1 MNCPKEFR
9 TMKIE
14 TTHRRDQR
22 GFTLIEVMVVVVIL
36 GILAG
41 IVVPKLLDRPEEARR
56 TKAELQI
63 KGIED
68 ALALYK
74 LDNGLFPSTEQGL
87 IALVQK
93 PDSGRI
99 PIKYR
104 EGGYMKKIPSDP
116 WGGNYI
122 YLSPGLNGDYDLL
135 SYGADGEPG
144 GEGKDADVQ
153 SWEIE

>member
-1 MNCPKEFR
+1 MHTTATR
-9 TMKIE
+9 TTGI
-14 TTHRRDQR
+14 HNQR

-41 IVVPKLLDRPEEARR
+41 IVVPKLLDRPEEARH
-56 TKAELQI
+56 TKAILQI
-63 KGIED
+63 KSIEG

-74 LDNGLFPSTEQGL
+74 LDNGLFPSTDQGL
-87 IALVQK
+87 AALVTK
-93 PDSGRI
+93 PESGRI

-104 EGGYMKKIPSDP
+104 DGGYIKKIPGDP
-116 WGGNYI
+116 WNGSYL
-122 YLSPGLNGDYDLL
+122 YLSPGVNNDYDLL

-144 GEGKDADVQ
+144 GEGKNADIQ

>member
-1 MNCPKEFR
+1 MQ
-9 TMKIE
+9 
-14 TTHRRDQR
+14 TTHSRNQR

-56 TKAELQI
+56 TKAVLQI
-63 KGIED
+63 KGIEE

-74 LDNGLFPSTEQGL
+74 LDNGLFPSTNQGL
-87 IALVQK
+87 TALVTK
-93 PDSGRI
+93 PEAGRI

-104 EGGYMKKIPSDP
+104 EGGYMKKVPSDP
-116 WGGNYI
+116 WSGDYI

-135 SYGADGEPG
+135 SYGADGEPD
-144 GEGKDADVQ
+144 GEGKNADIQ
-153 SWEIE
+153 NWEIE

>member
-1 MNCPKEFR
+1 MHQ
-9 TMKIE
+9 
-14 TTHRRDQR
+14 TTATNSVRNQR

-63 KGIED
+63 KSLEE

-74 LDNGLFPSTEQGL
+74 LDNGSFPSTDQGL
-87 IALVQK
+87 IALVTK
-93 PDSGRI
+93 PETGRI

-104 EGGYMKKIPSDP
+104 EGGYIKKVPKDP
-116 WGGNYI
+116 WGGDYV
-122 YLSPGLNGDYDLL
+122 YLAPGLNGDYDLL
-135 SYGADGEPG
+135 SYGSDGEPG

>member
-1 MNCPKEFR
+1 
-9 TMKIE
+9 MKKSAIIC
-14 TTHRRDQR
+14 HNQR

-87 IALVQK
+87 QALVEK
-93 PDSGRI
+93 PESGRI

-122 YLSPGLNGDYDLL
+122 FLSPGINGDYDLL

-144 GEGKDADVQ
+144 GEGKDADVK